1 VGKIEIRLI
10 QPALTA
16 VRQEAATRVALAH
29 AFILGHTMRR
39 LDRAAAAVKA
49 Q

>member
-1 VGKIEIRLI
+1 VGKTEIRLI

-16 VRQEAATRVALAH
+16 VRQEAATLGALARV
-29 AFILGHTMRR
+29 FILRRMTRR
-39 LDRAAAAVKA
+39 LDRAAAVVKA